1 MREGRVKDSK
11 LQRVRVPTQVSL
23 SLQAPSPMLTHLQ
36 PGVSCLPVP
45 KGGTGDKQCGSPH
58 FSPMSLS
65 GPHSHLP

>member
-1 MREGRVKDSK
+1 MRERRVKDSK
-11 LQRVRVPTQVSL
+11 LQRLRVPTQVPL
-23 SLQAPSPMLTHLQ
+23 SLQAPSPMLTHHQ

-45 KGGTGDKQCGSPH
+45 KGGTGDKQCGSH